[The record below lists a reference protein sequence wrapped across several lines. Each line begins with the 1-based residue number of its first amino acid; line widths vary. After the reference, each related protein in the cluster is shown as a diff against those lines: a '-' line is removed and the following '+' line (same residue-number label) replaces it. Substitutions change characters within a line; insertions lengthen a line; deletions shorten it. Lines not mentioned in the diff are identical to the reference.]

1 MRLFVAFVPPD
12 EVVEHLAEHLAPR
25 IEAGPD
31 LRWSDPHQWH
41 VTVAFLAQVPDWRV
55 EHLTGALASSAA
67 RREPLQL
74 RVAGSGAFPNP
85 YAARVLWA
93 GVEATGGDLD
103 PVASGIRTACSS
115 VGANPDGARFRPHL
129 TLARLARPTE
139 ATRWIRALE
148 AYQGPVWTAD
158 HVSLVESH
166 LGEGRGRRP
175 RYEVV
180 AELALGRL
188 GRAWPG

>member
-12 EVVEHLAEHLAPR
+12 EVAEHLAEHLAPR

-55 EHLTGALASSAA
+55 EDLTGALASSAA

-85 YAARVLWA
+85 YAARC
-93 GVEATGGDLD
+93 
-103 PVASGIRTACSS
+103 SGRES
-115 VGANPDGARFRPHL
+115 RRP
-129 TLARLARPTE
+129 AAIS
-139 ATRWIRALE
+139 TRWPAASVRRA
-148 AYQGPVWTAD
+148 ARWGPT
-158 HVSLVESH
+158 
-166 LGEGRGRRP
+166 P
-175 RYEVV
+175 T
-180 AELALGRL
+180 ALGSART
-188 GRAWPG
+188 